1 MGVASQG
8 GETAGAKGVVSAS
21 KGVASAASV
30 GVTTSAKAEAKAK
43 GVASARFEVE
53 HELAVAEWPETE
65 IRPETETTSCSW
77 KLVGRRE
84 VVGVF
89 WADLLVCRLRL
100 PLEAAAEAGGQHF
113 EASQASAGTKPGPFG
128 QFSTQ
133 SSSIVPALSE
143 AGW

>member
-1 MGVASQG
+1 MGVSG
-8 GETAGAKGVVSAS
+8 GVTAAAKGVVSAA
-21 KGVASAASV
+21 KDVFSAASV
-30 GVTTSAKAEAKAK
+30 GVTTSAKAEAKVK

-53 HELAVAEWPETE
+53 HELAEW
-65 IRPETETTSCSW
+65 PETETTSCSW

-100 PLEAAAEAGGQHF
+100 PLEAAAEAGWQHF
-113 EASQASAGTKPGPFG
+113 EASQTGAGIEPGPFG

>member
-1 MGVASQG
+1 M
-8 GETAGAKGVVSAS
+8 VSAA
-21 KGVASAASV
+21 KDVVSAASV
-30 GVTTSAKAEAKAK
+30 GVTTSAKAASKAK
-43 GVASARFEVE
+43 GVASAKFEVE
-53 HELAVAEWPETE
+53 HELAAEW
-65 IRPETETTSCSW
+65 PETETTSCSW

-100 PLEAAAEAGGQHF
+100 PLEAAAEAGWQHF
-113 EASQASAGTKPGPFG
+113 EASQAGAGIEPGPFG